1 MSTKFQSLINRLG
14 QKVNMSATP
23 VEGFVVGLSGTDS
36 VITFI
41 LLNEV
46 AKELGHQFKVFGIH
60 CVESATIESS
70 FQKIGMMQWLRDRY
84 PESTMAVSD
93 MSNVGNSDQFRW
105 AEFHHR
111 AAQYKFWFASTM
123 NATEKFLGTYSIMN
137 KSASIAPIQSLYKSE
152 IIELCKEYN
161 VPQRLIDLSQIPDCV
176 CGRDEFA
183 AENIELIDN
192 VIRNRFTDDM
202 DIALVAKAAA
212 YIRDAKND
220 NDFKNRTP
228 YMV

>member
-1 MSTKFQSLINRLG
+1 MSTKFQTLITRMG
-14 QKVNMSATP
+14 WKVNMSATP

-36 VITFI
+36 IITFI
-41 LLNEV
+41 LLNEA
-46 AKELGHQFKVFGIH
+46 AKDLDYKFNVLGIH
-60 CVESATIESS
+60 CVENPDVESS
-70 FQKIGMMQWLRDRY
+70 FQKIGMFKWLQEQY
-84 PESTMAVSD
+84 PKSELAIAEMR
-93 MSNVGNSDQFRW
+93 NCGNHDQYRW
-105 AEFHHR
+105 AEMHYR
-111 AAQYKFWFASTM
+111 AAERGYWVASTM

-161 VPQRLIDLSQIPDCV
+161 VPQRLIDLSQIPDCA

-212 YIRDAKND
+212 YIRDAKSD